1 MTNYT
6 KFAVK
11 SAGVVFIISLVAAF
25 LGYLVRFILA
35 RNLAVEEFGLFYA
48 VFAFLTLLSLF
59 KSLGFDKALIK
70 FIPELIHRN
79 KKDLIK
85 SSIIYAAVIQFI
97 TNTLIIVLIYLLSKY
112 LSLNFFHNPNA
123 DIILKLMAIAFFIDS
138 FVLVLMFSFQGFQK
152 MGIFASIDMIRML
165 IILAVILI
173 GIKLNYGIL
182 SPVIA
187 YIISPALLLVIFGW
201 IFVGKIFP
209 DFFASRFVFDKNL
222 VKKISK
228 YGIFIVAVTA
238 ANMILWTTD
247 TIVLTYFSGLKEVAL
262 YNIALPT
269 AKILLYFPLAVGYV
283 LFPLT
288 SELWAKR
295 KKEILR
301 AGIEAL
307 YKYSIIIVLPLA
319 FIMLSFAALIINV
332 LFGENYIL
340 ASNLLKILSIGLIFA
355 TLQTI
360 SANFFLGIGKPKTYS
375 KIIYNAAL
383 FNLVANLILIPILG
397 AVGAA
402 LSTTLSY
409 FIMMFLGLRKIRKYI
424 IIELP
429 IKIWIKT
436 LAAGLI
442 FIFVIWLLKKFIF
455 LNVWLETVIVLALSG
470 IVYIALLFLLR
481 IININELKDLY
492 KRIVK

>member
-1 MTNYT
+1 
-6 KFAVK
+6 
-11 SAGVVFIISLVAAF
+11 
-25 LGYLVRFILA
+25 
-35 RNLAVEEFGLFYA
+35 
-48 VFAFLTLLSLF
+48 
-59 KSLGFDKALIK
+59 
-70 FIPELIHRN
+70 
-79 KKDLIK
+79 
-85 SSIIYAAVIQFI
+85 
-97 TNTLIIVLIYLLSKY
+97 
-112 LSLNFFHNPNA
+112 
-123 DIILKLMAIAFFIDS
+123 MAIAFFVDS
-138 FVLVLMFSFQGFQK
+138 FVLVLRFSFQGFQK

-165 IILAVILI
+165 IILVVIII

-209 DFFASRFVFDKNL
+209 DFFTSRVVFDKNL

-228 YGIFIVAVTA
+228 YSIFIVAVAA
-238 ANMILWTTD
+238 ANMILGTTD

-442 FIFVIWLLKKFIF
+442 FVFVMWLLKKFIS